1 MQPAKALPPFKLTA
15 VSPDQAA
22 LVSLVRPPVVVA
34 KWAHTTPTCPPVGL
48 AYLAGTLLA
57 AGHRIKVVDAI
68 GEAHNQY
75 LPLLDDRFL
84 SHGLSAAQIAE
95 HLDPA
100 SEVIGISCMFSHEWP
115 LMREIIRALRQRC
128 PQALIIAG
136 GEHITALPEFS
147 LENCPEIDIGVLG
160 EGEETLAELVG
171 LRRDAAALRSVAGI
185 VTRGEGGIVR
195 TKPRARIRSI
205 DDIPEPAWSLF
216 PLDVYLDNGYSFG
229 VNRGRSMPLVATR
242 GCPYQCTF
250 CSNPTMWTTRW
261 VARKPEAVIREIRD
275 HIEKYRVDNI
285 DFYDLTAIVKKKW
298 VVEFCAL
305 VEKSGLKFTWQLP
318 SGTRSEAID
327 EEVSRLLYES
337 GCRNMSYAP
346 ESGSPAVLERIKKH
360 IDLGEMKKS
369 MRAAIRNGINSKA
382 NIILGFPGE
391 THREMWQTLWFCVEM
406 AALGLHDMSISPF
419 SPYPGSEL
427 FEDLRKQGKI
437 SNLTDEYFY
446 SLAAYTDLS
455 KTVSLSEHVGNRA
468 LGFYRIFGML
478 LFYSVSYLCHPWR
491 LVTTIRNVLFS
502 KTQESRLE
510 MSLHDMIKRLA
521 GAKSSAEPLQIKA
534 K

>member
-1 MQPAKALPPFKLTA
+1 MQPINIRYPFKLTT
-15 VSPDQAA
+15 VNPDQAA
-22 LVSLVRPPVVVA
+22 LVTLVRPPVVVA
-34 KWAHTTPTCPPVGL
+34 KWAHTTPTCPPIGL

-57 AGHRIKVVDAI
+57 AGHRVQVVDAI
-68 GEAHNQY
+68 GEGHDQY
-75 LPLLDDRFL
+75 LTLPDQRFL
-84 SHGLSAAQIAE
+84 SHGLSAQEIAE
-95 HLDPA
+95 RIDPA

-115 LMREIIRALRQRC
+115 LMREIIQVLRHRC
-128 PQALIIAG
+128 PRALIIAG

-147 LENCPEIDIGVLG
+147 LENCPEIDVGVLG
-160 EGEETLAELVG
+160 EGEETLVELV
-171 LRRDAAALRSVAGI
+171 ALRQRPEAFSSVPG
-185 VTRGEGGIVR
+185 VVVRQDGKIVR
-195 TKPRARIRSI
+195 TEARARIRAI
-205 DDIPEPAWSLF
+205 DDVPEPAWELF

-229 VNRGRSMPLVATR
+229 VNRGRSIPLMATR

-261 VARKPEAVIREIRD
+261 VARKPELVLDEIRRY
-275 HIEKYRVDNI
+275 IERYKVDNI

-298 VVEFCAL
+298 IVEFCHL
-305 VEKSGLKFTWQLP
+305 IKDSGLNFTWQLP

-327 EEVSRLLYES
+327 AEVSQLLYES

-360 IDLGEMKKS
+360 IDLGEMKQS
-369 MRAAIRNGINSKA
+369 MREAIRIGINSKA

-427 FEDLRKQGKI
+427 FEDLRKAGK
-437 SNLTDEYFY
+437 LDELSDDYFY

-478 LFYSVSYLCHPWR
+478 LFYSVSYLVRPWR
-491 LVTTIRNVLFS
+491 LITMVRNVFFS
-502 KTQESRLE
+502 DTQESRLE
-510 MSLHDMIKRLA
+510 MSLADMIKRLS
-521 GAKSSAEPLQIKA
+521 GARDQTR
-534 K
+534 